1 MPIVEITLIE
11 GRTYEDKSRLVAA
24 VTEAIVSSIKAPREA
39 VRIIIREVPA
49 HHFAAGGVLKGAPP
63 KPS

>member
-11 GRTYEDKSRLVAA
+11 GRTYEDKSRLITE
-24 VTEAIVSSIKAPREA
+24 VTDAIVSSIKAPRET

-49 HHFAAGGVLKGAPP
+49 HHFAAGGVHKGAPP
-63 KPS
+63 KAT

>member
-11 GRTYEDKSRLVAA
+11 GRTYEDKSRLVTE
-24 VTEAIVSSIKAPREA
+24 VTDAIVSSIKAARES

-63 KPS
+63 KAT